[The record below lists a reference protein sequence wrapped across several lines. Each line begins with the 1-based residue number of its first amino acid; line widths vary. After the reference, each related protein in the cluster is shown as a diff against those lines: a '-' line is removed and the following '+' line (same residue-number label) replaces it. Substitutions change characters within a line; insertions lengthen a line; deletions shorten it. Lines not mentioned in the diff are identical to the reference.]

1 MVKTLPADGGGS
13 GTTHAE
19 QTAIDT
25 AVDTF
30 NDYAAQFD
38 NTLTPLGTCHD
49 NITSGMGE
57 FAEHV
62 ATGNAKFLLGWRETF
77 TACSETAGIIAG
89 NTGDYMVDLTDVDV
103 DQSIT
108 VTI

>member
-1 MVKTLPADGGGS
+1 MCGDDRTS
-13 GTTHAE
+13 AE
-19 QTAIDT
+19 QDAIDD

-30 NDYAAQFD
+30 NDYAAQFE
-38 NTLTPLGTCHD
+38 NTVAPLGTSCHD
-49 NITSGMGE
+49 NLTTGTGE
-57 FAEHV
+57 FSQHIAI
-62 ATGNAKFLLGWRETF
+62 GNAKFLLGWRETF

-103 DQSIT
+103 DHTIT